1 MIFPK
6 TCHDFLHEPYR
17 GKLIKEYA
25 EIHDYCKSI
34 DLAMWIS
41 GSGSTMLAMSLD
53 EKKLDMLQEWIVKYC
68 GMSYKKVS
76 ISTKGAYIE
85 YE

>member
-1 MIFPK
+1 MMGRYQ
-6 TCHDFLHEPYR
+6 TNYWQ
-17 GKLIKEYA
+17 KE
-25 EIHDYCKSI
+25 E
-34 DLAMWIS
+34 
-41 GSGSTMLAMSLD
+41 TMSLD